1 MITKINKKADS
12 VKIFSQFIN
21 LKIGP
26 ELQDKVESRNHGCPV
41 CFLGSEGTKKL
52 KEITKQLKLILA

>member
-12 VKIFSQFIN
+12 IKIFSEFVN

-26 ELQDKVESRNHGCPV
+26 ELQDRVDKRKDGCPV
-41 CFLGSEGTKKL
+41 CFLGREGTKKL
-52 KEITKQLKLILA
+52 KEITHQQKVLIL